1 MTKTDILKIIE
12 QCSDIFT
19 KAEASVAYREACEYV
34 TGYEDNGSISMIL
47 ADDLRTLCMQFKFHA
62 FNRENLID
70 FSLDGFIRGILQNYA
85 KTDVFHAQGVTDDV
99 LWEMYSKY
107 GVLSKDEHLFLA
119 VVNSRIAKAL
129 FQNMSDEKTGTYW
142 RRRRRHE

>member
-12 QCSDIFT
+12 HCSDIFT
-19 KAEASVAYREACEYV
+19 KVEASVAYREACDYV
-34 TGYEDNGSISMIL
+34 TTYEDAGSISMIV
-47 ADDLRTLCMQFKFHA
+47 ADDLRTLCMQFKFRA
-62 FNRENLID
+62 ID
-70 FSLDGFIRGILQNYA
+70 FDFSHGMIREILQNYA

-107 GVLSKDEHLFLA
+107 DALSKDEHVFLA
-119 VVNSRIAKAL
+119 MVNSRIAKAL
-129 FQNMSDEKTGTYW
+129 FQNMADEKTGIYW